1 MKNQDDINVVRRRA
15 GLRRLMQA
23 KSINPTTLAHMIR
36 APTANALFNFLNGAT
51 KSLSLDAI
59 ERIMLAFPDVS
70 FRDLVG
76 IDTETSAADA
86 GAASISTAFVSVE
99 ARSAV
104 WQPRFELQTDQWTTL
119 VPPTLIGR
127 HASELFGV
135 RVKSPGA
142 ELLYPDG
149 TLLVCQRLN
158 AGDAKPQDG
167 ARYVVQERR
176 GKRFRVTIQEAR
188 LFGGQMWLWPHSAHP
203 RHQTPTLLG
212 SDLAAS
218 SSANSDPMIS
228 LKGLVIASWRPEVTP
243 TAR

>member
-1 MKNQDDINVVRRRA
+1 MKNLDDINVARRRA

-51 KSLSLDAI
+51 KSLSLDTI

-76 IDTETSAADA
+76 IDTEKSTDDAA
-86 GAASISTAFVSVE
+86 AASISTVFVSIE

-104 WQPRFELQTDQWTTL
+104 WQPQFELPVDKWTPL
-119 VPPTLIGR
+119 IPPDLIGR
-127 HASELFGV
+127 DAAELFGV
-135 RVKSPGA
+135 RVKWPGA

-149 TLLVCQRLN
+149 SVLVCQRLI
-158 AGDAKPQDG
+158 AGNSEPQHG
-167 ARYVVQERR
+167 HRYVVQERR
-176 GKRFRVTIQEAR
+176 GKRSRVTIQEAR
-188 LFGGQMWLWPHSAHP
+188 VFEGRMWLWPRSSHP

-212 SDLAAS
+212 SDLATTS
-218 SSANSDPMIS
+218 SVNNEPMVS
-228 LKGLVIASWRPEVTP
+228 LKGLVVGSWQPDVLLQD
-243 TAR
+243 A